1 MYQCARWEVE
11 ILCRIIYGMLIRG
24 LREEVPVWDLG
35 SWDPVSY
42 HIWDVN
48 CDQRVEMTKYG
59 LDWDD

>member
-1 MYQCARWEVE
+1 M
-11 ILCRIIYGMLIRG
+11 LCRIIYGMLIRG
-24 LREEVPVWDLG
+24 LREEVPVWDFG